1 MGIVTGI
8 LVYVIIWWMIF
19 FMVLPWG
26 IQPNE
31 QPESGWQSGVPYKPN
46 LWMKALVTTGIA
58 TVSFILLYLFVPAD
72 LMQWE
77 VFKDN

>member
-8 LVYVIIWWMIF
+8 LVYVILWWMVF

-31 QPESGWQSGVPYKPN
+31 QPEVGHQPGAPYKPK
-46 LWMKALVTTGIA
+46 LWMRALVTTA
-58 TVSFILLYLFVPAD
+58 AASFAFLILYLFVPAD
-72 LMQWE
+72 MMQWAL
-77 VFKDN
+77 FKER